1 MKEGVSKNK
10 SKNISKN
17 IFLTYLFGSQYSFEI
32 HYTSL
37 PIKNSEN
44 VVKNGC
50 LEKGLLWRAQISF

>member
-50 LEKGLLWRAQISF
+50 LEKGLL